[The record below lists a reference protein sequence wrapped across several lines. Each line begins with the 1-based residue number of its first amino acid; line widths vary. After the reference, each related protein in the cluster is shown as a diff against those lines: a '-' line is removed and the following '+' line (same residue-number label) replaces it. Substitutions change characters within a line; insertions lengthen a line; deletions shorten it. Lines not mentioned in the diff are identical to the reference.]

1 MEGSALASRAVQL
14 TATVR
19 VRGPDPDG
27 AIASR
32 AVFAA
37 DAGDATTALSSSGTR
52 VAPGYFVA
60 PLALFAP
67 FLAPDPSSLAPP
79 ALALAPGV
87 EVHVLRGRDRGRWL
101 PAVVA
106 RVAIHPEASA
116 AAASL
121 AGPDGLGALHRN
133 GWFAAAAAGPT
144 PRLSAAAAVAGAALL
159 RVPGDEDASPR
170 KPSPPRPSPGTPIP
184 ARLASRDPVP
194 GDAILAC
201 GSPFGV
207 LAPAHFAACV
217 ARGAVSAAW
226 GRAAAGT
233 NVIPRG
239 GDAGSPR
246 GPGIPAGPGI
256 VPAGTTAAR
265 ESPAAPILMLDAR
278 VLPGMEG
285 GPVLDARGDLVGVL
299 APPLAARFPM
309 TESPGGAPAFDADGA
324 HVAPLA
330 LSAQCLRE
338 ALRDTRGADIFA
350 DTIFARGEDGGP
362 RASAGEGRMIASA
375 GSVAAAASRA
385 VVLVETDGGDAWA
398 SGVFLRVADEA
409 RGERAHFIVTNAHA
423 VHPSAAAA
431 GGDGRGPT
439 TRSVRAWVPTF
450 SSREAREGEV
460 KVGTAK
466 RSVPATGP
474 GADAEM
480 VATDRPIRFERRDAE
495 IVRVSTVAHLDLAV
509 LAVPARPGDAAAEPR
524 WADDASTGDGAGF
537 ITRGLKVKRER
548 VGGEVAFPVGARALV
563 VAHAR
568 VGPRAFA
575 SMATG
580 GMPHVTAGT
589 VSSAARRTT
598 RGRSRC

>member
-121 AGPDGLGALHRN
+121 AGPDGLGALHRD

-144 PRLSAAAAVAGAALL
+144 PRLSAAAAVAGAARL
-159 RVPGDEDASPR
+159 RLPGDDDDPR
-170 KPSPPRPSPGTPIP
+170 KPPPPPRPSPGTPIP

-233 NVIPRG
+233 NVTPRG
-239 GDAGSPR
+239 DDAGLGDRRPR
-246 GPGIPAGPGI
+246 TGI
-256 VPAGTTAAR
+256 VPAGR
-265 ESPAAPILMLDAR
+265 RRRSPAAPVLMLDAR

-299 APPLAARFPM
+299 APRSRRGSGKP
-309 TESPGGAPAFDADGA
+309 SPWRRAGVDPTAP
-324 HVAPLA
+324 VAPLA
-330 LSAQCLRE
+330 LSARCLRE
-338 ALRDTRGADIFA
+338 A
-350 DTIFARGEDGGP
+350 
-362 RASAGEGRMIASA
+362 
-375 GSVAAAASRA
+375 
-385 VVLVETDGGDAWA
+385 
-398 SGVFLRVADEA
+398 
-409 RGERAHFIVTNAHA
+409 
-423 VHPSAAAA
+423 
-431 GGDGRGPT
+431 
-439 TRSVRAWVPTF
+439 
-450 SSREAREGEV
+450 
-460 KVGTAK
+460 
-466 RSVPATGP
+466 PAT
-474 GADAEM
+474 
-480 VATDRPIRFERRDAE
+480 R
-495 IVRVSTVAHLDLAV
+495 
-509 LAVPARPGDAAAEPR
+509 
-524 WADDASTGDGAGF
+524 
-537 ITRGLKVKRER
+537 
-548 VGGEVAFPVGARALV
+548 
-563 VAHAR
+563 
-568 VGPRAFA
+568 
-575 SMATG
+575 
-580 GMPHVTAGT
+580 
-589 VSSAARRTT
+589 AARN
-598 RGRSRC
+598 SS